1 MAAIREQ
8 TGLSATGAAVLANRG
23 IRDPGEAGRFLSGTV
38 RDLSSPF
45 RLKGLEEASRRIVRA
60 GRLGE
65 PVLVY
70 ADYDADGSTGAA
82 CLHLFLKEI
91 FPSLPVRIHQNH
103 RERDGYG
110 MRIPHLEAAAREGIR
125 LVVTVDLGISDR
137 EAVERAGELGMD
149 VIVTDHH
156 LPGASIPPALAV
168 LNPKQADCP
177 YPEKEIAGVGVVF
190 LLLAGIRR
198 ELRGEGEGN
207 GEPNLRRYLDLV
219 ALGTVA
225 DVVPLRGDNRI
236 LVRAGLE
243 EIRNRPR
250 EGIRALLAASSVEP
264 GEATEADLGFRLGP
278 RLNAAGRVG
287 ESRRGFELLV
297 ADRREEAE
305 RLAAELSRDN
315 ARRQREEE
323 RVLRDALRRV
333 QDPGRDGIPRAIVL
347 ADRDWHPGVLGIVAS
362 KIAERYFRPAALL
375 RIEGEEA
382 RGSLRS
388 ADGFP
393 LVEALE
399 ELSPLLLRYGGHLQA
414 AGVALPGGN
423 LEAFREGLCRCA
435 ARYAEGRSG
444 VPETGI
450 DAVLR
455 LPDLTGPLF
464 DELERFRPYGM
475 GNEEPVLLARNVQ
488 LSRRTPFGAEGRHF
502 RATVTGEDRWFEAVA
517 FHRPEIPGSPGERYD
532 LLFTPQRVSFRGRRS
547 VRLLVRDLRPSGGP
561 LPVRRSG

>member
-1 MAAIREQ
+1 MAAIRDR

-23 IRDPGEAGRFLSGTV
+23 IRGPGEAERFLSGTI
-38 RDLSSPF
+38 RDLSPPF
-45 RLKGLEEASRRIVRA
+45 RLKGLPEASRRIVRA

-82 CLHLFLKEI
+82 CLYLFLKEL
-91 FPSLPVRIHQNH
+91 FPALPVRIHQNH

-110 MRIPHLEAAAREGIR
+110 MRIPHLEAAAREGTR
-125 LVVTVDLGISDR
+125 LVVTVDLGISDG
-137 EAVERAGELGMD
+137 EAVARAGELGMD

-236 LVRAGLE
+236 LVRTGLE
-243 EIRNRPR
+243 EIRTRPR
-250 EGIRALLAASSVEP
+250 AGIRALLAASSVEP

-297 ADRREEAE
+297 AERREEAE

-333 QDPGRDGIPRAIVL
+333 RDHGPAGVPGAIVL

-375 RIEGEEA
+375 RIDGEEA

-393 LVEALE
+393 LVEALA

-414 AGVALPGGN
+414 AGVALRGGN

-435 ARYAEGRSG
+435 ARYAQGRRG
-444 VPETGI
+444 IPETVV

-455 LPDLTGPLF
+455 LPDLNGPLI
-464 DELERFRPYGM
+464 DELERLRPYGM
-475 GNEEPVLLARNVQ
+475 GNEEPVLLARDVQ
-488 LSRRTPFGAEGRHF
+488 LSRRTPFGAEGQHF

-517 FHRPEIPGSPGERYD
+517 FHRPEIPDSPGGRYD

-547 VRLLVRDLRPSGGP
+547 VRLLVRDLRPSGEP
-561 LPVRRSG
+561 LPVRRPG